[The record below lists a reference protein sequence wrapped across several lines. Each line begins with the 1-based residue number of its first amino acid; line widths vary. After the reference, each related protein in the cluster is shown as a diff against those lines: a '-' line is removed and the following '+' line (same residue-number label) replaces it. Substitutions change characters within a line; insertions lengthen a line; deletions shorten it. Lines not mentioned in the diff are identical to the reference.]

1 MYEFLTSQSIRSR
14 INYTIENEEGWR
26 KILSK
31 AGFYD
36 IQVYS
41 RSASF
46 TYDTIDFW
54 WKEMMDYDW
63 LVEGKNNDAI
73 SNSIKAAAFKSIKER
88 MTKTGGIPFKREA
101 LLVTAIR
108 EG

>member
-1 MYEFLTSQSIRSR
+1 
-14 INYTIENEEGWR
+14 
-26 KILSK
+26 
-31 AGFYD
+31 
-36 IQVYS
+36 
-41 RSASF
+41 
-46 TYDTIDFW
+46 
-54 WKEMMDYDW
+54 MMDYDW